1 MRFINAILKG
11 IGQIFLQENSY
22 TGLFF
27 LAGIFYNSVHLGL
40 ATLVGTIA
48 STATAILF
56 KQKPAQVSAGLFG
69 FNGALTG
76 LAIVHFLP
84 PDVTTWIIAIL
95 ASACS
100 TIFMIAMVRL
110 LDTWKLPTLTAPFVF
125 TTLIFLLIYAR
136 FGKFQMPTAE
146 TSTEGLVT
154 VATIVEGI
162 FNGIAQVCFQDNA
175 VTGALFALGL
185 MISSRRA
192 GAMALLGS
200 FLGLLVA
207 WGMGVA
213 EPAMR
218 SGVFGFSPVLTAVAL
233 GSTFL
238 AFNTASFI
246 STVLATILTVFVSV
260 GISAA
265 FEPLGLPGLTLPF
278 VVVVWIFILAIK
290 SIGEKNGT
298 RWLPLWRS

>member
-1 MRFINAILKG
+1 
-11 IGQIFLQENSY
+11 
-22 TGLFF
+22 
-27 LAGIFYNSVHLGL
+27 
-40 ATLVGTIA
+40 
-48 STATAILF
+48 
-56 KQKPAQVSAGLFG
+56 
-69 FNGALTG
+69 
-76 LAIVHFLP
+76 
-84 PDVTTWIIAIL
+84 
-95 ASACS
+95 
-100 TIFMIAMVRL
+100 MIAMVRL

-125 TTLIFLLIYAR
+125 TTLIFLLVCAR
-136 FGKFQMPTAE
+136 LGRFELPTAE
-146 TSTEGLVT
+146 TNVEGIVT
-154 VATIVEGI
+154 VATIIEGI
-162 FNGIAQVCFQDNA
+162 FKGIAQVCFQENA

-192 GAMALLGS
+192 GVMALLGS

-207 WGMGVA
+207 WGMGAA

-246 STVLATILTVFVSV
+246 YTLFATILTVFVSV
-260 GISAA
+260 GISVA

-278 VVVVWIFILAIK
+278 VVVVWIFILARK

-298 RWLPLWRS
+298 RQLPLWWS